1 MLIFKYLN
9 LTIATCLKKNPRIHL
24 TEENLSLSLSV
35 EFQCCVNDVCGKIVS
50 QPNNDMP
57 LSFVIIKASEN
68 PEKSLQ
74 VTRLNK

>member
-1 MLIFKYLN
+1 MTVTFF
-9 LTIATCLKKNPRIHL
+9 KKNKMQGYISQRRIFPFLHQL
-24 TEENLSLSLSV
+24 

-74 VTRLNK
+74 VMRLNK